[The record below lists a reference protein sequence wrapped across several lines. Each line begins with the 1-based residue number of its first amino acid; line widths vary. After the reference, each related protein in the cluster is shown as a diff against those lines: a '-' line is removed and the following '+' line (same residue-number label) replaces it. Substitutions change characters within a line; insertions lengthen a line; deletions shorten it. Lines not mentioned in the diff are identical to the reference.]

1 YWHESLTEHEI
12 DLICGVYYVATGTDA
27 GAAQTKLLSWWPKPH
42 SWKAGNLDPG
52 WWSPACEAWFQQRLR
67 RLEDGK

>member
-12 DLICGVYYVATGTDA
+12 DLICGVYYVATDK
-27 GAAQTKLLSWWPKPH
+27 AAFLWPKPH

-52 WWSPACEAWFQQRLR
+52 WWSPACEAWFQRRLR